1 MGYFRKR
8 KSLYQGRK
16 IDLLCTVY
24 GIIICMV
31 ELPKDLPDDPEQLK
45 ELVRRLAA
53 ERIDFLEKVQ
63 IIEQRYRE
71 LVKGKYGR
79 KNEAFDADQLLLF
92 ALREADNIAEDNL
105 APAEAALGGASEAKK
120 QGHGRRKP
128 DDDMVVKTVVHDVP
142 EAERVCPNCKC
153 AREQFGQTVTRLLD
167 YVPGFAFCW
176 EHIRLKYICR
186 TCPGNALIAPMPAQA
201 IDRGMPAPG
210 MLAYLATSKYADHL
224 PLHRLEGILSRQGL
238 NLNRSTMCDWVAH
251 TARMLQPIYDHMVE
265 KIRNGRVIWTD
276 DTPIKVLDRTLK
288 RRTKTGR
295 IWVYRGD
302 PRHPYIVFHY
312 TPSRKRDGPR
322 EFLKNY
328 SGYMQADAFSGY
340 DCIFVGG
347 GVVEVAC
354 MAHARRK
361 FLNAFESHQTSAGEI
376 LRLIQDLYAIEKSVK
391 DQNAEEKVL
400 ARKAALPILESMKTW
415 MLAEKLIVLPK
426 SPLGQAINYALKN
439 WDALEVYVTDGDLTI
454 DNNLA
459 ENALRPIA
467 VGRKNWMFAGSDNGG
482 NTAAILASIVA
493 TCKRLKLDPFK
504 YFSTA
509 ISLLTENPNLKPE
522 DLLPGILNISS

>member
-1 MGYFRKR
+1 
-8 KSLYQGRK
+8 
-16 IDLLCTVY
+16 
-24 GIIICMV
+24 
-31 ELPKDLPDDPEQLK
+31 
-45 ELVRRLAA
+45 
-53 ERIDFLEKVQ
+53 
-63 IIEQRYRE
+63 
-71 LVKGKYGR
+71 
-79 KNEAFDADQLLLF
+79 
-92 ALREADNIAEDNL
+92 
-105 APAEAALGGASEAKK
+105 
-120 QGHGRRKP
+120 
-128 DDDMVVKTVVHDVP
+128 
-142 EAERVCPNCKC
+142 
-153 AREQFGQTVTRLLD
+153 
-167 YVPGFAFCW
+167 
-176 EHIRLKYICR
+176 
-186 TCPGNALIAPMPAQA
+186 
-201 IDRGMPAPG
+201 
-210 MLAYLATSKYADHL
+210 
-224 PLHRLEGILSRQGL
+224 
-238 NLNRSTMCDWVAH
+238 MCDWVAH

-328 SGYMQADAFSGY
+328 SGYMQADAFAGY

-376 LRLIQDLYAIEKSVK
+376 LKLIQDLYAIEKSVK
-391 DQNAEEKVL
+391 DQKAEEKVL
-400 ARKAALPILESMKTW
+400 ARQAALPILESMKSW

-426 SPLGQAINYALKN
+426 SPLGQAINYTLKN
-439 WDALEVYVTDGDLTI
+439 WDALQVYVTDGDLTI

-482 NTAAILASIVA
+482 NTAAILASVVA

-504 YFSTA
+504 YFSTV

-522 DLLPGILNISS
+522 DLVPGALDISN

>member
-1 MGYFRKR
+1 
-8 KSLYQGRK
+8 
-16 IDLLCTVY
+16 
-24 GIIICMV
+24 
-31 ELPKDLPDDPEQLK
+31 
-45 ELVRRLAA
+45 
-53 ERIDFLEKVQ
+53 
-63 IIEQRYRE
+63 
-71 LVKGKYGR
+71 
-79 KNEAFDADQLLLF
+79 
-92 ALREADNIAEDNL
+92 
-105 APAEAALGGASEAKK
+105 
-120 QGHGRRKP
+120 
-128 DDDMVVKTVVHDVP
+128 
-142 EAERVCPNCKC
+142 
-153 AREQFGQTVTRLLD
+153 
-167 YVPGFAFCW
+167 
-176 EHIRLKYICR
+176 
-186 TCPGNALIAPMPAQA
+186 
-201 IDRGMPAPG
+201 
-210 MLAYLATSKYADHL
+210 
-224 PLHRLEGILSRQGL
+224 
-238 NLNRSTMCDWVAH
+238 
-251 TARMLQPIYDHMVE
+251 
-265 KIRNGRVIWTD
+265 
-276 DTPIKVLDRTLK
+276 
-288 RRTKTGR
+288 
-295 IWVYRGD
+295 
-302 PRHPYIVFHY
+302 
-312 TPSRKRDGPR
+312 
-322 EFLKNY
+322 
-328 SGYMQADAFSGY
+328 
-340 DCIFVGG
+340 
-347 GVVEVAC
+347 